1 MATGTAFAMATPY
14 NTNGG
19 RDSKERAETAT
30 FSSPG
35 PCVPQSRTNSLGST
49 AELDTQ
55 LEAAVRLGFLTA
67 SDVANVLQVNARVG
81 QMLYRLSESLGRELW
96 VAGSSLALLAGA
108 TCAALLRVLG

>member
-1 MATGTAFAMATPY
+1 MADEIQRSGQKLRPFRPR
-14 NTNGG
+14 G
-19 RDSKERAETAT
+19 RAYRNHVRIA
-30 FSSPG
+30 
-35 PCVPQSRTNSLGST
+35 LGST